1 MKVVHL
7 ASEVAPFSKTG
18 GLADVTGSLPP
29 ALAEAGLD
37 VTVISPWYRD
47 SEQAAAGTR
56 TIARL
61 RVSIPGHETRFELRE
76 LCDRGVNWWFIVQPG
91 LFDRGGI
98 YGPPGADFPDNDT
111 RYGLFC
117 RAALAALADRD
128 CEPDVVH
135 CHDWQTGP
143 ACLLLRDRAVRGGPT
158 VPGTVFTI
166 HNLGYQG
173 NFPATSY
180 DALGLQR
187 EYFTPE
193 WVEYFGKVSFLKAGL
208 VAADRLTTVSPT
220 YAREIQTEELGFGM
234 DPVLRHR
241 SRVLS
246 GILNG
251 IDTGYWNPA
260 TDRFLPARFSAAD
273 PAGKQECKLA
283 LFRETGLTEPNRPLF
298 GCVTRLADQKG
309 VDLIVSSIPALVAQ
323 GARFCVLGTGAPE
336 LHEALSG
343 LQNRFPGSVA
353 AILRFDEPLAHR
365 VYAGSDFFLMPSRYE
380 PCGLGQM
387 IALRYGALPVATRTG
402 GLADTVFDLKE
413 DPARGNGLL
422 CERDSLAGFRAALDR
437 ALALFG
443 TPAYGRA
450 RRRGMQTDFSWDARA
465 REYAR
470 LYDEL
475 VAARD

>member
-47 SEQAAAGTR
+47 LEQAAADAR
-56 TIARL
+56 TVARL

-76 LCDRGVNWWFIVQPG
+76 LRDQGVNWWFIVQPE
-91 LFDRGGI
+91 LFDRDGI

-117 RAALAALADRD
+117 RAALAALAARDR
-128 CEPDVVH
+128 EPDVVH

-143 ACLLLRDRAVRGGPT
+143 ACLQLRDRAVRGGFT
-158 VPGTVFTI
+158 APGTVFTI

-180 DALGLQR
+180 DALGLEG

-241 SRVLS
+241 SAVLS

-251 IDTGYWNPA
+251 IDTGYWNSR
-260 TDRFLPARFSAAD
+260 TDRFLPARFSASSS
-273 PAGKQECKLA
+273 AGKQECKLA

-309 VDLIVSSIPALVAQ
+309 VDLIVASIPALVAQ
-323 GARFCVLGTGAPE
+323 GAKFCILGTGAPE
-336 LHEALSG
+336 LHDALSG
-343 LQNRFPGSVA
+343 LQSRFPGSVA

-387 IALRYGALPVATRTG
+387 IALRYGALPIATRTG
-402 GLADTVFDLKE
+402 GLADTVIDLDE
-413 DPARGNGLL
+413 HPRTGNGLL
-422 CERDSLAGFRAALDR
+422 CERNSPDEFTK
-437 ALALFG
+437 ALARAVSLHG
-443 TPAYGRA
+443 GSVHERA
-450 RRRGMQTDFSWDARA
+450 RRRGMQADFSWDARA